1 MNPFSADRPLAKL
14 LDLILVAAG
23 FAGAL
28 WLYGVFNPDNYLF
41 LTQGE
46 AVGGFLISVA
56 TFWLVLRMYDGTGP
70 EDGLLLLVDQFCLG
84 TGVILI
90 LDAVLNYFQIL
101 TRSLFLIVVGGL
113 ITAFLLAVARLLL
126 PRRGPSPRTGVL
138 VIGSHPLIEQLAGS
152 LKQPVIGMLGGE
164 RGRVAASSGS
174 IPGIPWLGDLS
185 RLEQIV
191 LERAPAHIVVAS
203 PAALLHLPPALLL
216 NYRLSGGEVS
226 EIPALYE
233 SLFHRVYCQ
242 RLEPAE
248 LVLSPALRANS
259 RAMAIQAIYTNLL
272 GLLLLLAL
280 APVLILVA
288 IAVAL
293 FSGRG
298 PVFESAECAGFQNI
312 PFGLLRFRTLRRDGS
327 GQPTRVGRVISG
339 LRLANLPQLINIVRG
354 DMALLGPAPV
364 RREFSRR
371 LTEMLPFY
379 SLRFSVKP
387 GIFGWAELHLRREAA
402 SCEILRTEYD
412 LYYVKEASPL
422 FDLELAVRF
431 FTSGTDTTP
440 RSAELLEAGH

>member
-1 MNPFSADRPLAKL
+1 MNPLSPDRPLAKL
-14 LDLILVAAG
+14 LDLVLVAAG
-23 FAGAL
+23 FGGAV
-28 WLYGVFNPDNYLF
+28 WLYSVLYPDNYLF

-46 AVGGFLISVA
+46 AIGGFLISVA

-70 EDGLLLLVDQFCLG
+70 DDGLLLLVDQFCLG

-90 LDAVLNYFQIL
+90 LHAVLNYFQVL
-101 TRSLFLIVVGGL
+101 TRSLFLIAIGGL
-113 ITAFLLAVARLLL
+113 FTAFLLAVARMLFQR
-126 PRRGPSPRTGVL
+126 PGPSPRIGVL
-138 VIGSHPLIEQLAGS
+138 VIGFHPLVEQLAGS
-152 LKQPVIGMLGGE
+152 LKQPVIGMLGG
-164 RGRVAASSGS
+164 RGRVATGSASL
-174 IPGIPWLGDLS
+174 PGIPWLGDLS
-185 RLEQIV
+185 LLEQIV
-191 LERAPAHIVVAS
+191 RERTPAHIVIAS
-203 PAALLHLPPALLL
+203 PAATLRLPPTLLL

-272 GLLLLLAL
+272 GLLLLLLL
-280 APVLILVA
+280 APVLLLVA

-298 PVFESAECAGFQNI
+298 PVLESAECAGFQNI
-312 PFGLLRFRTLRRDGS
+312 PFQLLRFRTLRRDGS
-327 GQPTRVGRVISG
+327 GQTTRVGRLISG
-339 LRLANLPQLINIVRG
+339 LRLANLPRLINIVRG

-364 RREFSRR
+364 RREFARR
-371 LTEMLPFY
+371 LIEVLPFY

-387 GIFGWAELHLRREAA
+387 GIFGWAQLHLGSEAA
-402 SCEILRTEYD
+402 ACEILRTEYD

-422 FDLELAVRF
+422 FDLELVLKF
-431 FTSGTDTTP
+431 FTGRADATP